1 MHGIQKKHT
10 CLYRFRKEKK
20 TSKYSPS
27 TSPIF
32 VGDWSQSKFIR
43 LQRGLK
49 GPALPEAVVV
59 HDDHLLSVAPRL

>member
-1 MHGIQKKHT
+1 MGFKRNTHVFTGLAKKKSEQIQ
-10 CLYRFRKEKK
+10 
-20 TSKYSPS
+20 PS

-43 LQRGLK
+43 FQRGLK

-59 HDDHLLSVAPRL
+59 HDDPLLSVALRL